1 MTSFESPR
9 PASDTPNIVKY
20 RLPADSEEHRESV
33 NELLNI
39 GSNLVITS
47 PATVLRR
54 SIEGVPIGPHSKHY
68 RDVGRTSLS
77 LYSAIL
83 QNGKFR
89 TKLFAPNAT
98 LTNEG
103 ENLYDVENHL
113 PDFWRLAEVAP
124 LESPRKS
131 HLQFITGMSE
141 IVAAAP
147 QLDALYFDSLF
158 DGKHVTNHA
167 INQALWDDMVALSP
181 KSGWSISHRYSHTT
195 NQYSQPQNPDDIGR
209 SRLDAG
215 DAAGVTSQ
223 ITVLQTPN
231 GRQYSVAVSA
241 NIPTLSEPSHF
252 GYDDNDA
259 LAASS
264 PPTALVRKTLSLTA
278 ETNRHNALRES
289 SITAN
294 LQLSS
299 SDVTTAK
306 LKQLA
311 RGEALQRSD
320 GILSAA
326 IYDTAIQRIANDRL
340 RETLD

>member
-1 MTSFESPR
+1 
-9 PASDTPNIVKY
+9 PNVVKY

-54 SIEGVPIGPHSKHY
+54 SIEGVPIDPWSKHY

-103 ENLYDVENHL
+103 ENLYDGENHL
-113 PDFWRLAEVAP
+113 PEFWRLAEVAP
-124 LESPRKS
+124 LESPRKT
-131 HLQFITGMSE
+131 HLQFITGLSE
-141 IVAAAP
+141 IVTAAP

-158 DGKHVTNHA
+158 DGKHLTNYA

-181 KSGWSISHRYSHTT
+181 KSGWSVSHRYSHNT
-195 NQYSQPQNPDDIGR
+195 NQHSQSLEPDDIDN
-209 SRLDAG
+209 SRLDTSY
-215 DAAGVTSQ
+215 AADVTSL

-231 GRQYSVAVSA
+231 GRQYGIDVSA
-241 NIPTLSEPSHF
+241 NIPTLSGPNRF
-252 GYDDNDA
+252 GYDDYDA

-264 PPTALVRKTLSLTA
+264 PPMALVRKTLSLTA
-278 ETNRHNALRES
+278 ETNRHNALKES
-289 SITAN
+289 SITAS
-294 LQLSS
+294 LELSS
-299 SDVTTAK
+299 SDVTNAK

-340 RETLD
+340 R